1 MRVQAKE
8 MGDKKYVG
16 YYNLVR
22 RKPGDVFDLNDPKDF
37 SDKWMMRVNAGTP
50 KSDAPGE
57 ARPEELIEMGV
68 IKQRGVGRP
77 RKDDA

>member
-8 MGDKKYVG
+8 IGDKKYVG

-37 SDKWMMRVNAGTP
+37 SHNWMIKVDTDTP
-50 KSDAPGE
+50 KSSAPGE
-57 ARPEELIEMGV
+57 ARPDELVEMGI
-68 IKQRGVGRP
+68 IKRGAGRP
-77 RKDDA
+77 RKDEI